1 MIELDEVEKD
11 LDAFVRNLSLEERR
25 KLAREAVIR
34 RNQSE
39 NDPTSRLI
47 LRCLADDKQAMPPRK
62 LSALRVFCT
71 PFEDLLIDD
80 PQQVENSR
88 VPLLPRSIIL
98 PLWRWLGSAEALD
111 EALAR
116 HTDAIDAAIAAKDP
130 LRIARHADILH
141 GECLSVLRQLRAE
154 RRNLPLDMGG
164 QAFHGDALEPLF
176 RMIAQRHEV
185 ARMHRIVPRLMR
197 EFSGGAVEELR
208 ELFEDMQEED
218 PADLSLLCAAAMLR
232 MAHPYHI
239 LRLIRSI
246 SRFRH
251 DVQLAESEFSLA
263 VGKLLDDNDAIIA
276 AIPAYCPIA
285 DRPEEVLRPLMRFAR
300 HFIRFTGELNVE
312 RRGPWGQRLLAQR
325 SRVSEL
331 MRGYLS
337 TLYSQCMAQL
347 PLPPTTPRSP
357 YPPLNL
363 REAVRP
369 GAVRRA
375 GNLSLFAA
383 TAHNYA
389 DRMAFAGAMSECE
402 HDLYKAFEYYS
413 DQFLIMIPLL
423 EEEYHP
429 QAAGHATV
437 LATFLKSLEGEEMA
451 ELFLRRVRHAGLNM
465 DDSVQ
470 D

>member
-71 PFEDLLIDD
+71 PFEDLLVDD
-80 PQQVENSR
+80 PKEAEDSR

-98 PLWRWLGSAEALD
+98 PLWRWLGSEEALD
-111 EALAR
+111 EALVR
-116 HTDAIDAAIAAKDP
+116 HTAAIDAAIAGKDP
-130 LRIARHADILH
+130 LQIARHADILH
-141 GECLSVLRQLRAE
+141 DQCLNLLRQLHE
-154 RRNLPLDMGG
+154 QRRNLPLEIESNFRGDVLTPLMRMMG
-164 QAFHGDALEPLF
+164 
-176 RMIAQRHEV
+176 QRHDV
-185 ARMHRIVPRLMR
+185 ARMHRIVPRLVR
-197 EFSGGAVEELR
+197 EFSGEAVEELR
-208 ELFEDMQEED
+208 ELFEDMQEGD

-232 MAHPYHI
+232 MAYPYHI

-276 AIPAYCPIA
+276 SIPAYCPVA
-285 DRPEEVLRPLMRFAR
+285 DRPEDVLRPLIRFAR

-325 SRVSEL
+325 ARVSEL
-331 MRGYLS
+331 MRGYLAS
-337 TLYSQCMAQL
+337 LYSQCMAQL

-363 REAVRP
+363 REALRP
-369 GAVRRA
+369 GAVKRA
-375 GNLSLFAA
+375 GNLSLFVA
-383 TAHNYA
+383 TAHSYA
-389 DRMAFAGAMSECE
+389 DRMAYAGAMTDCE
-402 HDLYKAFEYYS
+402 QDLYKAFEYYS

-451 ELFLRRVRHAGLNM
+451 ELFLRRVRHAGLDM
-465 DDSVQ
+465 DNALQ
-470 D
+470 P